1 MKILFGIA
9 EKTAR
14 GGVNACEPPFIEA
27 VRNLPNFEINEEIYV
42 FDNRGN
48 PGLFVRLA
56 RVFRTALKFRKLI
69 KTHNFDIVHLNT
81 AFDLKTVI
89 RDFITI
95 TIAKTGNTKFFLKLH
110 GSESKLLQTNNFIK
124 LFLIRKLFTMVDS
137 IGILSTEER
146 DNFVR
151 FGVDI
156 SKLFVVKNTVVK
168 VDIGDSTFER
178 NFDDE
183 TLKLLFVSR
192 LLFTKGLIETVKA
205 TINLHEKNSKITLDI
220 LGEGEALEA
229 AKKLANDANADS
241 YITFHRHISETEVNE
256 FYQNSDILVFPTF
269 HEEGFPMV
277 IFNAVSFGLPI
288 ITTKIR
294 AAADYLKDG
303 ENCLFCESQNPES
316 VAECILKLSTN
327 LNLRKTMSENNRNL
341 GKEFQA
347 KKIAEEY
354 SLIYKKICSK

>member
-27 VRNLPNFEINEEIYV
+27 CRNLPNFEINEEIYV
-42 FDNRGN
+42 FDNREN
-48 PGLFVRLA
+48 PGILFRLK
-56 RVFRTALKFRKLI
+56 RIFQTAFKFRKLLKI
-69 KTHNFDIVHLNT
+69 HNFDIVHLNT

-89 RDFITI
+89 RDFITL

-110 GSESKLLQTNNFIK
+110 GSESNLLQTHNLIK
-124 LFLIRKLFTMVDS
+124 LFLIRKVFKLADS
-137 IGILSTEER
+137 IGVLSIEER
-146 DNFVR
+146 NNFAR
-151 FGVDI
+151 FGVEV

-168 VDIGDSTFER
+168 VDIRDR
-178 NFDDE
+178 NLKKNFDRD
-183 TLKLLFVSR
+183 TIQLLFVSR

-205 TINLHEKNSKITLDI
+205 IINLHEQNSKISLDV
-220 LGEGEALEA
+220 LGEGEALES
-229 AKKLANDANADS
+229 AKALVNNANADN
-241 YITFHRHISETEVNE
+241 YITFHRHISEIEVNE
-256 FYQNSDILVFPTF
+256 FYRNSDILVFPTF

-294 AAADYLKDG
+294 ASADYLKDE

-316 VAECILKLSTN
+316 VAECILSLSEN
-327 LNLRKTMSENNRNL
+327 QGLRKKMSENNQNL
-341 GKEFQA
+341 GKEFHA
-347 KKIAEEY
+347 EKIADEY
-354 SLIYKKICSK
+354 SLIYEKICSK